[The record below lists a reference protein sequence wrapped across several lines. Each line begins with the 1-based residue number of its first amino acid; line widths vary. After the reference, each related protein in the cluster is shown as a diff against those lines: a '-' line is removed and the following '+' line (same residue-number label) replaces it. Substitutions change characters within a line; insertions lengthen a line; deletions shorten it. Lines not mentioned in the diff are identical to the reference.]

1 MHESFIFIYKQKN
14 MSTFREIV
22 YLVLDELKLTSDD
35 ATFTENHII
44 YLINNYRAFLLKQR
58 YSDIKKTIHSSNY
71 MEICLEMEEVP
82 AMPSMPCE
90 LDFYYMK
97 STKKIPSLMSFG
109 NTKVFSENYFNHE
122 IPYVDKDRMRYMGY
136 NRFIPISVF
145 ASKGSNECLY
155 LKSNSIDVTAI
166 TSLKMYAVFQD
177 AVNASELLCDGI
189 KACDILDR
197 EFPLEEALIPPLVE
211 LTVKELSRPIYAPED
226 KENNADDN
234 LSEVM
239 TRK

>member
-1 MHESFIFIYKQKN
+1 
-14 MSTFREIV
+14 
-22 YLVLDELKLTSDD
+22 
-35 ATFTENHII
+35 
-44 YLINNYRAFLLKQR
+44 
-58 YSDIKKTIHSSNY
+58 
-71 MEICLEMEEVP
+71 
-82 AMPSMPCE
+82 
-90 LDFYYMK
+90 
-97 STKKIPSLMSFG
+97 
-109 NTKVFSENYFNHE
+109 
-122 IPYVDKDRMRYMGY
+122 MRYMGY

-166 TSLKMYAVFQD
+166 TSLKMYAVFED

-197 EFPLEEALIPPLVE
+197 EFPLEEPLIPPLVE